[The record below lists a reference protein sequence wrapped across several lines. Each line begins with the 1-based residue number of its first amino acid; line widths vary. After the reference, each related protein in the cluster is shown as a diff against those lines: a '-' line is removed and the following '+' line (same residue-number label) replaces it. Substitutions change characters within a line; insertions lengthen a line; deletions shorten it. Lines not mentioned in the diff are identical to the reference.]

1 MQGFLLLRPA
11 LYYAYVFWRTVKRE
25 RRIQYFTVN
34 EILFSSSSQEWDFPE
49 SQLQLNKELDIFQ

>member
-11 LYYAYVFWRTVKRE
+11 LYYAYVFWITVKRE

-34 EILFSSSSQEWDFPE
+34 EILFSSSSQEWAFPE

>member
-1 MQGFLLLRPA
+1 MQGFFLLRPA
-11 LYYAYVFWRTVKRE
+11 LYYACVFGRTVKRE